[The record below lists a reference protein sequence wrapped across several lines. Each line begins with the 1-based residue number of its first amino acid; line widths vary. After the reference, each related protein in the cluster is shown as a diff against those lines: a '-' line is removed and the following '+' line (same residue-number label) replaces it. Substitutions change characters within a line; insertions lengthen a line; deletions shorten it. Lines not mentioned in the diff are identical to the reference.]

1 MCFLEQLISSQ
12 LSVGLIM
19 AFQFSWKIDLQSQE
33 RNIFRK
39 VKELVKE
46 FQRINWQQR
55 TWYFILVGN
64 NDDRFLKSFWSVLFW
79 FPWPNT
85 GQFLCGEVLY
95 GRDYFTVMSLVPL
108 AF

>member
-1 MCFLEQLISSQ
+1 MCFLEQLI
-12 LSVGLIM
+12 L

-55 TWYFILVGN
+55 TW
-64 NDDRFLKSFWSVLFW
+64 
-79 FPWPNT
+79 
-85 GQFLCGEVLY
+85 
-95 GRDYFTVMSLVPL
+95 
-108 AF
+108 